1 MAKKAKAPG
10 ALPMPKFNKNEMHLA
25 LGLVAFFLIPVVRLM
40 FGLRVTGIEKL
51 PKSGSYVL
59 VSNHVTNVDAL
70 AVAYF
75 VYVKLNRAP
84 HFLAKEGLFRIPV
97 IGKILLAAGQIPVYR
112 SSGQRNDEPLKVA
125 HEYLKRGHMIGIF
138 PEGTLTRDP
147 DLWPMR
153 GKSGA
158 VRLALDTNVPVY
170 PIAHW
175 GSHHILPTYGSKFR
189 PGFWKR
195 VDLTVGSEIDLTEF
209 RNKKLTPEELNVATE
224 KVMVEI
230 THLVEGLRGEKA
242 PNRRWSPELSGQ
254 TTHGNFKK
262 DGAQKM
268 GSEKGN
274 VK

>member
-1 MAKKAKAPG
+1 MATGSSVNRKAGKKG
-10 ALPMPKFNKNEMHLA
+10 ALPMPKFNKNELHPA
-25 LGLVAFFLIPVVRLM
+25 LGLVAFFLIPLVRLM
-40 FGLRVTGIEKL
+40 FGLRVKGLEKL
-51 PKSGSYVL
+51 PKTGSYVL

-84 HFLAKEGLFRIPV
+84 HFLAKESLFRIPV
-97 IGKILLAAGQIPVYR
+97 IGRILLAAGQIPVYR
-112 SSGQRNDEPLKVA
+112 SSGQRNDEPLRVA

-147 DLWPMR
+147 DMWPMR

-195 VDLTVGSEIDLTEF
+195 VDLTVGNEIDLTDY
-209 RNKKLTPEELNVATE
+209 RNKKLTPEELNTATE

-230 THLVEGLRGEKA
+230 THLVEELRGEKA
-242 PNRRWSPELSGQ
+242 PEKRWSPEQSGQ

-262 DGAQKM
+262 
-268 GSEKGN
+268 GSTK
-274 VK
+274 